1 MQSDDTCADRV
12 IREAMLVVSGVP
24 DSDKVAQV
32 VAKVV
37 DAVPKQAAALK
48 QADYRPGD
56 NERIARAMAHAMK
69 SADGLY
75 RLVEFAA
82 SRPDSRTDKA
92 TDWLRGLT
100 DLQIRVVE
108 GWIEANSRAAE
119 VPTPRDGADERRT
132 TSRGRRTP

>member
-12 IREAMLVVSGVP
+12 IRQAMLVVSGVP

-69 SADGLY
+69 SAGGLCNG
-75 RLVEFAA
+75 
-82 SRPDSRTDKA
+82 SRSSR
-92 TDWLRGLT
+92 
-100 DLQIRVVE
+100 
-108 GWIEANSRAAE
+108 RA
-119 VPTPRDGADERRT
+119 GRT
-132 TSRGRRTP
+132 RGR